1 MYKLEI
7 IDRKVTLKKS
17 ILSDIG
23 KPVNSKVP
31 MPMYNFAAAV
41 RPGG

>member
-1 MYKLEI
+1 MYLVSVDPM
-7 IDRKVTLKKS
+7 DRSFKS
-17 ILSDIG
+17 DNG